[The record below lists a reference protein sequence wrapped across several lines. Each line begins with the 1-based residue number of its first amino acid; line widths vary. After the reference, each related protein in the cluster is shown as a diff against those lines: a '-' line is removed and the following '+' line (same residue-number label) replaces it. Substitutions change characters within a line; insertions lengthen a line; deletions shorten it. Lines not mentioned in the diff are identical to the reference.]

1 VPVPDHA
8 EAARTPRTSVRV
20 CEICGRPVAA
30 RDKDEYTVA
39 RARLVVDKGLCVCS
53 VQAPTPAPSLI

>member
-1 VPVPDHA
+1 
-8 EAARTPRTSVRV
+8 
-20 CEICGRPVAA
+20 VAA